1 MGRADR
7 TGVLVVVL
15 GLALTGCLA
24 GAGGPSPTDPNDL
37 QPTTTLPPAT
47 TTTTLSVEEGV
58 EAYRSCL
65 SEEGVTLGP
74 VRLDTMGRPR
84 MAEAMARLDL
94 GDRSVIDALE
104 TCGHI
109 IASGPLDLTSDPE
122 LAVRVREQLADF
134 AECIRLEGVA
144 GYPDPVSD
152 FDGVGSP
159 FPVNRIPWSD
169 PDLVSAVETCRA
181 VLGG

>member
-7 TGVLVVVL
+7 TGVITLTVL

-24 GAGGPSPTDPNDL
+24 GPSGPSPTDPHGFQL
-37 QPTTTLPPAT
+37 TTTLPPAT
-47 TTTTLSVEEGV
+47 TTLAVAEGV
-58 EAYRSCL
+58 EAYQTCL

-74 VRLDTMGRPR
+74 VRFDAMGRPR
-84 MAEAMARLDL
+84 MVEAVAVLDL
-94 GDRSVIDALE
+94 GDRSVIEALE

-134 AECIRLEGVA
+134 AECLRLEGV
-144 GYPDPVSD
+144 GDYPDPVAD

-159 FPVNRIPWSD
+159 FPVTRIPWSD
-169 PDLVSAVETCRA
+169 PDLGSAVATCRD
-181 VLGG
+181 VLGV

>member
-1 MGRADR
+1 MGRFDR
-7 TGVLVVVL
+7 TGVVALTVL

-24 GAGGPSPTDPNDL
+24 GAGGPSPTDPHGFQL
-37 QPTTTLPPAT
+37 TTTLPL
-47 TTTTLSVEEGV
+47 TTTTLSVDEGV

-65 SEEGVTLGP
+65 SEEGVTMGP
-74 VRLDTMGRPR
+74 VRFDAMGRPR
-84 MAEAMARLDL
+84 MVEAVAVLDL
-94 GDRSVIDALE
+94 GDRSVVDALE
-104 TCGHI
+104 TCGHL

-122 LAVRVREQLADF
+122 LAARVREQLADF

-144 GYPDPVSD
+144 DYPDPVHD

-169 PDLVSAVETCRA
+169 PELASAVEVCRDM
-181 VLGG
+181 LGV

>member
-7 TGVLVVVL
+7 TGVVALAV
-15 GLALTGCLA
+15 LALALGGCLA
-24 GAGGPSPTDPNDL
+24 GAGGPSPTDPHGFQL
-37 QPTTTLPPAT
+37 TTTLPPA
-47 TTTTLSVEEGV
+47 TTTLSVEEGV

-74 VRLDTMGRPR
+74 VRFDTMGRPR
-84 MAEAMARLDL
+84 MLEAMAGLDL
-94 GDRSVIDALE
+94 GDRRVIDALE
-104 TCGHI
+104 TCGHL
-109 IASGPLDLTSDPE
+109 IASGPLDLRSDPE
-122 LAVRVREQLADF
+122 LAARVREQLADF

-144 GYPDPVSD
+144 DYPDPVSD

-169 PDLVSAVETCRA
+169 PELPVAVETCRG
-181 VLGG
+181 VLGV

>member
-7 TGVLVVVL
+7 TGVVVLTVL
-15 GLALTGCLA
+15 GLVLTGCVA
-24 GAGGPSPTDPNDL
+24 GAGGPSPTDPHGFQL
-37 QPTTTLPPAT
+37 TTTLPPS
-47 TTTTLSVEEGV
+47 TTTLSVEEGV

-74 VRLDTMGRPR
+74 VRFDTMGRPR
-84 MAEAMARLDL
+84 MVEAIAVLDL
-94 GDRSVIDALE
+94 SDRSVLDALE
-104 TCGHI
+104 NCGHL

-122 LAVRVREQLADF
+122 LAARVREQLADF

-144 GYPDPVSD
+144 DYPDPVSG

-159 FPVNRIPWSD
+159 FPANRIPWSD
-169 PDLVSAVETCRA
+169 PDLVSAVEVCHR
-181 VLGG
+181 VLGV